1 MLCTAKRGSILRTA
15 LAVVVVSGFGVG
27 RAEAQFGFGLG
38 FGGGFGYWGGGF
50 GTVPQPGTFLNQVA
64 LSQMSHVHGPPGS
77 NPSTS
82 GLNPYAGNP
91 NAYFNHVRDN
101 GFVDQYSP
109 YRRVPSYYRPAS
121 LGQSP
126 RMTPT
131 AMTIARS
138 RPSVPLA
145 SFFNAQGQ
153 LVWPADAPTAD
164 GLSEKR
170 AISDQAART
179 VLDEVRKNGV
189 AAIATVTEARQKL
202 LDYGRPALRS
212 VRTHETPRVADS
224 FHGFLLEL
232 YDSLAQAADPPATA
246 AAGTPAS
253 GRAS

>member
-1 MLCTAKRGSILRTA
+1 MVWTAKRGHILTTA
-15 LAVVVVSGFGVG
+15 LAAVVVFGYGAG
-27 RAEAQFGFGLG
+27 RADAQFGMGL
-38 FGGGFGYWGGGF
+38 GGGFGYWGGGF
-50 GTVPQPGTFLNQVA
+50 GVVPQPVNFLNSVA
-64 LSQMSHVHGPPGS
+64 LAQMSHVHGPPGS
-77 NPSTS
+77 NPVTS

-109 YRRVPSYYRPAS
+109 YRRVASYSRPPAPV
-121 LGQSP
+121 QAP

-138 RPSVPLA
+138 RPSVPVA
-145 SFFNAQGQ
+145 SFFDGQ
-153 LVWPADAPTAD
+153 YRLVWPADAPTAA
-164 GLSEKR
+164 GLDEKR
-170 AISDQAART
+170 AISDQAARA

-189 AAIATVTEARQKL
+189 AAVATVSEARQKL
-202 LDYGRPALRS
+202 LDYGRPALQY

-232 YDSLAQAADPPATA
+232 YDSLAQAADPQATA
-246 AAGTPAS
+246 AAPSAAA